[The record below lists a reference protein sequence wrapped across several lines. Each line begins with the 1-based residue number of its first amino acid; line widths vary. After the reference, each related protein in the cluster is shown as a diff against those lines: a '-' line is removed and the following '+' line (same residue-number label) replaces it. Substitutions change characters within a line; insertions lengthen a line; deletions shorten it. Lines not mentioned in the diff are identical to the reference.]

1 VTPLKAEIQAVTEV
15 LNQPH
20 DSAEAAAKAAIIA
33 LDLARAKRITFFSV
47 FRFGVKPYAWPTGFG
62 PFATKNQALKAIQK
76 HPAVDMAKGLAVVP
90 CVNEHGLD
98 ELIASTDVKPE
109 AKGDWVQVRMDAEA
123 RRNGWDG
130 VNATRQRYL

>member
-1 VTPLKAEIQAVTEV
+1 VTPLKAEIQAVEAV
-15 LNQPH
+15 LDQPH
-20 DSAEAAAKAAIIA
+20 ESAKDAAKAAIIA
-33 LDLARAKRITFFSV
+33 LDLARAKRVTFFSV
-47 FRFGVKPYAWPTGFG
+47 FRFGGDKNAWFQGFG
-62 PFATKNQALKAIQK
+62 PYATRNQALKAIEK